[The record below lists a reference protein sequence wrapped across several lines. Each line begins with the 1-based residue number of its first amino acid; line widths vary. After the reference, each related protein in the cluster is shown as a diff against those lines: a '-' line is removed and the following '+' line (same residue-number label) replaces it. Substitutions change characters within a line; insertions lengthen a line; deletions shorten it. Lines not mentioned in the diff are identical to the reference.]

1 MLKRLAFAFVALL
14 IGAMLLRDAVS
25 RSDTTQTAK
34 VIGGA
39 VLFSLGLMTLTLV
52 AKGLWKWRSATKY
65 YRNADRSV
73 PD

>member
-14 IGAMLLRDAVS
+14 IGAMLLRDEVS
-25 RSDTTQTAK
+25 RSDTTQTTK

-52 AKGLWKWRSATKY
+52 AKGLWKWRSGRKY